1 VQPRSL
7 SIHFSLRRLK
17 ALPAEKRSPVAA
29 EGYWNVSEPTVQA
42 RAALE
47 KKIPCS
53 FNETPLRDVV
63 TDVSKQAGVPI
74 EIDMRAIEDAQILL
88 DTPVS
93 FKAGP
98 LPPATLLDRM
108 LGQIDLTYVI
118 AADSLVVTTRERES
132 ERFSTAVYPVNR
144 LISAAPRGRSLGALA
159 SLLQAS
165 VMSESWDSLG
175 GSATIQPIDG
185 DIPCLVIRQTTAG
198 HRAVD
203 AFLRALR

>member
-203 AFLRALR
+203 AFLQALR